1 MARRTPLQ
9 TLVLSVLVATL
20 TCTQLLAPGL
30 AQADKG
36 QNKNQGKRQEQ
47 KSDHG
52 RSEDQRQSRDDQ
64 HNNGQKSQQSSSRR
78 SQQSNRALS
87 PEQAAQIA
95 RSQYDGQVLKVS
107 PSGQGYLVRL
117 LQDDGRVV
125 TVPIGD

>member
-1 MARRTPLQ
+1 MARRTPLH

-36 QNKNQGKRQEQ
+36 QHKNQGKRQEQ

-52 RSEDQRQSRDDQ
+52 QSEDQHQSRDDE
-64 HNNGQKSQQSSSRR
+64 HNYSRN
-78 SQQSNRALS
+78 SQQSNRSLS

-107 PSGQGYLVRL
+107 PSGQGYQVRL